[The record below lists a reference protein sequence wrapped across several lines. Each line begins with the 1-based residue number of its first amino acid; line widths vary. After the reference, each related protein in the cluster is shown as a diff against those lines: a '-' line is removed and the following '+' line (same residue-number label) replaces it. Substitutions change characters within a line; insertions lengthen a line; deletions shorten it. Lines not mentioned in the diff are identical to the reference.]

1 MAEDLSR
8 IVPRPASG
16 KPQPAD
22 PNAGTWR
29 DPRQYD
35 PEFLSQIGGQAIVDV
50 YEGLAQMPEQAYK
63 VLRGFMERQ
72 RQKSPEDLRGTADP
86 YDTAAYDAAVM
97 ALEGAARE
105 PVKTAKSAAKAL
117 AEYGKEA
124 VSSPAGMT
132 KFLAENLTPLPRMP
146 SAGPVS
152 QIVRPKG
159 EGIVL
164 DAPQAPR
171 VPFTVTGTG
180 ASATITDRV
189 PKGYVPRAILKAQE
203 RLGKKHST
211 LPDANL
217 AAINQFLQTKV
228 RNYYTR
234 QFGTQDD
241 PIYKAIR
248 EGRLTS
254 EKLGAPGGIRKY
266 LAEAAKEGKTR
277 VNPETGETRFYPT
290 PNAQEAIQDINAL
303 YDDMTGM
310 RGTVLAQE
318 TIGDPKYA
326 SLLSD
331 QAKTDLERLK
341 NITRDRL
348 LGERLRPEE
357 INPRVDYMGYKN
369 PAFVKP
375 GSSPT
380 EPILTSYFNPSDDVQ
395 ALLLSNPSFLPKELR
410 TAIEKKQPVYDI
422 NPHGALKDILD
433 EESLVDYLATL
444 PVNQINN
451 MRYEDAIR
459 GSVKLQALRKERKA
473 LLSRIRDNK
482 PVDGKPFLE
491 GVSAPLVS
499 YSEGSP
505 LQGYAWRRLEKPD
518 ATELEGAYLKHSVGG
533 YADGGSYPS
542 EDKKAFREGTI
553 KVYSLRDPRGL
564 PVTTVEVKE
573 IPNLGPVVTQVKGVG
588 RASGNALLS
597 SLDDKELALST
608 SYVDPALIDL
618 FKKLNVSG
626 IQESDSYL
634 PPMALEYK
642 KAARAKPVSSLRAG
656 IGAPQPIGR
665 PAPAPEQPPPV
676 QQGIGQL
683 PQAPQDIPNAENFAR
698 GMNDQQLVEFVR
710 RLFRDQ
716 D

>member
-35 PEFLSQIGGQAIVDV
+35 PEFLSQVGGEAIVDV

-63 VLRGFMERQ
+63 VFRGFMERQ
-72 RQKSPEDLRGTADP
+72 RQKSPEGLRGTADP
-86 YDTAAYDAAVM
+86 YDTAAYDAAVL
-97 ALEGAARE
+97 ALEGAAKE

-132 KFLAENLTPLPRMP
+132 KFLAENLTPLPRVP
-146 SAGPVS
+146 STGPVS

-164 DAPQAPR
+164 DAPQAPP

-180 ASATITDRV
+180 ASATTTGRV
-189 PKGYVPRAILKAQE
+189 PKGYVPRAILRAQE

-217 AAINQFLQTKV
+217 SAINNFLQTKV

-248 EGRLTS
+248 EGKLTS
-254 EKLGAPGGIRKY
+254 EELGGPGGIRKY
-266 LAEAAKEGKTR
+266 LADVAKEGKTR
-277 VNPETGETRFYPT
+277 VNPETGESRFYPS

-303 YDDMTGM
+303 YDEMTGM

-318 TIGDPKYA
+318 TIGDPDYGN
-326 SLLSD
+326 LLSD
-331 QAKTDLERLK
+331 QAKTELQRLK
-341 NITRDRL
+341 DVTRDRL

-357 INPRVDYMGYKN
+357 INPRIDYVGYRN

-380 EPILTSYFNPSDDVQ
+380 EPILSSRFNTSDDIR
-395 ALLLSNPSFLPKELR
+395 ALLLSNPRLLPKELR
-410 TAIEKKQPVYDI
+410 TAIEKKQPIYDL
-422 NPHGALKDILD
+422 NPQGALKKTLD

-459 GSVKLQALRKERKA
+459 GSVKLQALQKERKA
-473 LLSRIRDNK
+473 LVSRIRDNK

-499 YSEGSP
+499 YPEGSP
-505 LQGYAWRRLEKPD
+505 LQGYTWRRLEKPD

-533 YADGGSYPS
+533 YADDGNYPS
-542 EDKKAFREGTI
+542 EDKKDFRAGTI

-573 IPNLGPVVTQVKGVG
+573 IPGLGSAVTQVKGVG
-588 RASGNALLS
+588 RATGNALLS

-608 SYVDPALIDL
+608 NYVDPALVDL
-618 FKKLNVSG
+618 FKKLDVAA
-626 IQESDSYL
+626 IQESDYHL
-634 PPMALEYK
+634 PPRALAYK
-642 KAARAKPVSSLRAG
+642 EAARTKPVSSLRAG

-665 PAPAPEQPPPV
+665 PEPPAV

-698 GMNDQQLVEFVR
+698 GMNNQQLMEFVR

>member
-1 MAEDLSR
+1 MAKDLSR

-35 PEFLSQIGGQAIVDV
+35 PEFLSQIGGEAIVDV
-50 YEGLAQMPEQAYK
+50 YEGLAQMPEQVYK
-63 VLRGFMERQ
+63 VFRGFMERQ
-72 RQKSPEDLRGTADP
+72 RQKSPEGLRGTADP
-86 YDTAAYDAAVM
+86 YDTAAYDAAVL
-97 ALEGAARE
+97 ALEGAAKE

-132 KFLAENLTPLPRMP
+132 KFLAENLTPLPRVP
-146 SAGPVS
+146 STGPVS

-164 DAPQAPR
+164 DAPQAPP

-180 ASATITDRV
+180 ASATTTGRV
-189 PKGYVPRAILKAQE
+189 PKGYVPRAILRAQE

-217 AAINQFLQTKV
+217 SAINNFLQTKV

-254 EKLGAPGGIRKY
+254 EELGAPGGIRKY
-266 LAEAAKEGKTR
+266 LADVAKEGKTR
-277 VNPETGETRFYPT
+277 VNPETGESRFYPS
-290 PNAQEAIQDINAL
+290 PNAQEAIQDINAI
-303 YDDMTGM
+303 YDEMTGM

-318 TIGDPKYA
+318 TIGDPEYGN
-326 SLLSD
+326 LLSD
-331 QAKTDLERLK
+331 QAKTELQRLK
-341 NITRDRL
+341 EATKDRL

-357 INPRVDYMGYKN
+357 INPRIDYVGYRN

-380 EPILTSYFNPSDDVQ
+380 EPILSSQFNTSDDMR
-395 ALLLSNPSFLPKELR
+395 ALLLSNPKFLPKELR
-410 TAIEKKQPVYDI
+410 TAIEKKQPIYDL
-422 NPHGALKDILD
+422 NPQGALKKVLD

-473 LLSRIRDNK
+473 LVSRIRDNK

-499 YSEGSP
+499 YPEGSP
-505 LQGYAWRRLEKPD
+505 LQGYTWRRLEKPD

-533 YADGGSYPS
+533 YADDGNYPS
-542 EDKKAFREGTI
+542 EDKKAFRAGTI

-573 IPNLGPVVTQVKGVG
+573 IPGLGSAVTQVKGAG
-588 RASGNALLS
+588 RATGNALLS

-608 SYVDPALIDL
+608 NYVDPALVDL
-618 FKKLNVSG
+618 FKKLDVTG

-634 PPMALEYK
+634 PPRALEYK
-642 KAARAKPVSSLRAG
+642 KAARTKPVSSLRAG

-665 PAPAPEQPPPV
+665 PEPPPV

-698 GMNDQQLVEFVR
+698 GMNDQQLLEFVR

>member
-1 MAEDLSR
+1 MAEDLR
-8 IVPRPASG
+8 KVVPTLVDEEPS
-16 KPQPAD
+16 PVD

-29 DPRQYD
+29 DPGQYD
-35 PEFLSQIGGQAIVDV
+35 PRYLSQIGGQAIVDV
-50 YEGLAQMPEQAYK
+50 YEGLSQMPEQAYK
-63 VLRGFMERQ
+63 VLRGFLEKQRQ
-72 RQKSPEDLRGTADP
+72 RSPEELRGTADP
-86 YDTAAYDAAVM
+86 YDTAAYDAAVA

-124 VSSPAGMT
+124 VSGPAGLT
-132 KFLAENLTPLPRMP
+132 KFLAENLTPLPRVP
-146 SAGPVS
+146 STAPRS
-152 QIVRPKG
+152 DIVRPQG

-164 DAPQAPR
+164 DAPQAPP

-180 ASATITDRV
+180 ASATTTGRV
-189 PKGYVPRAILKAQE
+189 PKGYVPRAILRAQE
-203 RLGKKHST
+203 RLGKKYST

-217 AAINQFLQTKV
+217 SAINNFLQTKV

-254 EKLGAPGGIRKY
+254 EELGAPGGIRKY
-266 LAEAAKEGKTR
+266 LADVAKEGKTR
-277 VNPETGETRFYPT
+277 VNPETGETRFYPS
-290 PNAQEAIQDINAL
+290 PSAQEAIQDINAL
-303 YDDMTGM
+303 YDKMTGM
-310 RGTVLAQE
+310 RGTILANE
-318 TIGDPKYA
+318 TIGDPQYS

-331 QAKTDLERLK
+331 QAKTELERLK
-341 NITRDRL
+341 EITKDRL

-357 INPRVDYMGYKN
+357 INPQIDYMGYKN

-380 EPILTSYFNPSDDVQ
+380 EPVLTSYFNPSDDMI
-395 ALLLSNPSFLPKELR
+395 ALSLSNPTFLPKELR
-410 TAIEKKQPVYDI
+410 TAIEKKQPIYDL
-422 NPHGALKDILD
+422 NPQGALKKILD

-459 GSVKLQALRKERKA
+459 GSVKLQALRKERKV
-473 LLSRIRDNK
+473 LVSRIRDNK

-499 YSEGSP
+499 YPEGSP
-505 LQGYAWRRLEKPD
+505 LQGYTWRRLEKPD

-533 YADGGSYPS
+533 YADDGSYS
-542 EDKKAFREGTI
+542 SKDKKDFRAGTI

-573 IPNLGPVVTQVKGVG
+573 IPGLGPAVTQVKGVG
-588 RASGNALLS
+588 RATGNAQLS
-597 SLDDKELALST
+597 SLGDKELALST
-608 SYVDPALIDL
+608 NYVDPALVDL
-618 FKKLNVSG
+618 FRKLNVTG

-634 PPMALEYK
+634 PPRALEYK
-642 KAARAKPVSSLRAG
+642 KTAKTKPVSSLRAG

-665 PAPAPEQPPPV
+665 PEPPPV

-683 PQAPQDIPNAENFAR
+683 PQAPRDIPDAENFAR
-698 GMNDQQLVEFVR
+698 GMNDQQLMEFVR